1 MYEKNTFK
9 VDILKS
15 NISIYSLIYQ
25 IFNKIY
31 NEGLDHTVNNINPHF
46 SKTHFLIVH

>member
-1 MYEKNTFK
+1 MYEINTFK
-9 VDILKS
+9 VGIFKI

-31 NEGLDHTVNNINPHF
+31 NEGLDHSTYNVSPHF